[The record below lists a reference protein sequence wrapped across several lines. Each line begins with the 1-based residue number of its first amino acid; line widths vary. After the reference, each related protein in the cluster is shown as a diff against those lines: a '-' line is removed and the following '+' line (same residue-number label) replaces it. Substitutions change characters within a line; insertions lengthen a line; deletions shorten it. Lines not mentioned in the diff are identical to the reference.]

1 MLTLLILIPLLGSL
15 IILPMSDTL
24 ESHSQMK
31 KIALTTSLIN
41 FFISLFICYH
51 FDSSTSQYQF
61 VSEFNQLN
69 FCHLNFGIDGISLYF
84 VLLTTFV
91 TPIALLSNYTNITKS
106 LKFFLIS
113 FLVLETL
120 QICAFISLD
129 LLLFYIFFE
138 SVLPILFIVIVI
150 FGHGN
155 DRFRSA
161 FLFFLYTLAGSLP
174 MLLCILL
181 IYSYIGSTDFQL
193 ISLYEI
199 SLDSQKI
206 LWLGFFLAFAVKTPL
221 YPFIIWLPKAH
232 SDSPL
237 AGSILLAATILKLA
251 TYGYLRVLINFLPD
265 ATNYFS
271 PLIQTV
277 AIISLIY
284 ASFSTI
290 IQQDTKRLIAYSSVA
305 HMAVVVLGLFSNN
318 LQGIEGAIL
327 LAIGHGFT
335 SPALFICV
343 GGIIYDRTGTR
354 IINYIRGLATYM
366 PVFTILFFIFT
377 LCNTGVP
384 LSINWI
390 GEQLS
395 LMGIWQQN
403 PIIACLG
410 ASGILL
416 SACYSLFLYN
426 RISYGNLSPYL
437 PPLKDLNR
445 REYYLLISLLIPT
458 LVFGILPNVL
468 LTPLHMSVTSLLYVV
483 PIITPFQ
490 LTDIGSP
497 ALPLQKQETVNN
509 TSIVASSP
517 LASSSCFTKLNLDK
531 KLTDEQFFEWLI
543 GFIDAEGNFDIR
555 KISNRPYAFEFRF
568 RIGLHSYDTEVLV
581 KIQNNLGMGS
591 ITHITIKNDKARS
604 LRLEKKSTFIISKQE
619 DVNKLIAILDKYGPL
634 NTTKYLDFL
643 SWKKAFLLY
652 ISSKEKSII
661 EKEIIKSE
669 ILTLKNNNNRGRT
682 DFAMATIN
690 NIVIK
695 PYWLLG
701 FIEGEGCF
709 SIQKHAKYL
718 TIMSSFILTQTLEQ
732 KPVMVA
738 IQTFLNNLEPLNSLD
753 TKVKLIV
760 QEKNIYIQKAK
771 STIRVYVTNYS
782 FITNYLIPFLD
793 SLVFSSIKE
802 LDYLDW
808 KSVIKIKALKKH
820 LTEEGSEVIK
830 LTISRMNQNR
840 KSTAFNNSSNELNFN
855 LFNNNLD

>member
-15 IILPMSDTL
+15 IILPMSS

-31 KIALTTSLIN
+31 KIALITSLIN
-41 FFISLFICYH
+41 FFISLFLWYQ

-120 QICAFISLD
+120 QICAFVSLD

-174 MLLCILL
+174 MLLSILY

-199 SLDSQKI
+199 SLDSQKF
-206 LWLGFFLAFAVKTPL
+206 LWLGFFIAFAVKTPL

-265 ATNYFS
+265 ATNFFS

-318 LQGIEGAIL
+318 IQGIEGAIL

-377 LCNTGVP
+377 LCNTGIP
-384 LSINWI
+384 LSINFL

-395 LMGIWQQN
+395 LLGIWQQN
-403 PIIACLG
+403 PIIAILG

-416 SACYSLFLYN
+416 SACYSIFLYN
-426 RISYGNLSPYL
+426 RISYGNVSPYL

-445 REYYLLISLLIPT
+445 REYFLLISLLIPIII
-458 LVFGILPNVL
+458 FGILPNIL
-468 LTPLHMSVTSLLYVV
+468 LDSLHMSVTSL
-483 PIITPFQ
+483 I
-490 LTDIGSP
+490 
-497 ALPLQKQETVNN
+497 
-509 TSIVASSP
+509 
-517 LASSSCFTKLNLDK
+517 
-531 KLTDEQFFEWLI
+531 
-543 GFIDAEGNFDIR
+543 
-555 KISNRPYAFEFRF
+555 
-568 RIGLHSYDTEVLV
+568 
-581 KIQNNLGMGS
+581 
-591 ITHITIKNDKARS
+591 
-604 LRLEKKSTFIISKQE
+604 
-619 DVNKLIAILDKYGPL
+619 
-634 NTTKYLDFL
+634 
-643 SWKKAFLLY
+643 
-652 ISSKEKSII
+652 
-661 EKEIIKSE
+661 
-669 ILTLKNNNNRGRT
+669 
-682 DFAMATIN
+682 
-690 NIVIK
+690 
-695 PYWLLG
+695 
-701 FIEGEGCF
+701 
-709 SIQKHAKYL
+709 
-718 TIMSSFILTQTLEQ
+718 
-732 KPVMVA
+732 
-738 IQTFLNNLEPLNSLD
+738 
-753 TKVKLIV
+753 
-760 QEKNIYIQKAK
+760 
-771 STIRVYVTNYS
+771 
-782 FITNYLIPFLD
+782 YLIPTPL
-793 SLVFSSIKE
+793 
-802 LDYLDW
+802 Y
-808 KSVIKIKALKKH
+808 
-820 LTEEGSEVIK
+820 
-830 LTISRMNQNR
+830 
-840 KSTAFNNSSNELNFN
+840 
-855 LFNNNLD
+855 